1 MPCAIKKT
9 LFSYF
14 GWIVQ
19 DSPTDYRE
27 VSLSCWVL
35 HGLKRENGGNLEEGR
50 WGGGEDENGS
60 CAKKATL
67 HVRLWDLEP
76 GNPNARDDPKLSTYL
91 PTY

>member
-1 MPCAIKKT
+1 VPCAIKKT

-50 WGGGEDENGS
+50 WGGGKMRM
-60 CAKKATL
+60 AVAQKKPRYTSDSGT
-67 HVRLWDLEP
+67 WNLET
-76 GNPNARDDPKLSTYL
+76 RMREMTQS
-91 PTY
+91 